1 MSDLVSTSPAA
12 PGNFKI
18 EEEKMSRVGLRPI
31 EIPSG
36 VKVQVEDDKVTV
48 EAKGKTLEFTVPGGF
63 KAEVSDNKLIVTR
76 PSDNRTDRALH
87 GTTRS
92 LIQNMVTGVSTG
104 FEKKLRIQGV
114 GYKAQMKGKSLVL
127 DIGFSHSVTYDPL
140 EDITIETPSAT
151 EILIKGADKQKV
163 GEVAAEIRDYYPP
176 EPYKG
181 KGIRYEGEY
190 VRQKQGKSIA

>member
-1 MSDLVSTSPAA
+1 
-12 PGNFKI
+12 
-18 EEEKMSRVGLRPI
+18 MSRVGKKPI

-36 VKVQVEDDKVTV
+36 IKVVIEGKKVKV
-48 EAKGKTLEFTVPGGF
+48 EAKGKVLEHIVPEDISAEIKDNTV
-63 KAEVSDNKLIVTR
+63 VVQR
-76 PSDNRTDRALH
+76 PSDARRHRSLH

-92 LIQNMVTGVSTG
+92 LIQNMITGLDKG
-104 FEKKLRIQGV
+104 FEKKLQIQGV
-114 GYKAQMKGKSLVL
+114 GYKAQMKGKNLVL
-127 DIGFSHSVTYDPL
+127 ELGFSHSINFDVP
-140 EDITIETPSAT
+140 EGITIETPSPT
-151 EILIKGADKQKV
+151 EMIIKGFDKQKV